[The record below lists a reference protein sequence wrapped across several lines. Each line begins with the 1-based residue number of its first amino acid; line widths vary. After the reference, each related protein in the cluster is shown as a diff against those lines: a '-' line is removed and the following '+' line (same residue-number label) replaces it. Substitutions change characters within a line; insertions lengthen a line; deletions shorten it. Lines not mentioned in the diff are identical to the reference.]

1 MPERETWRLEAG
13 VEPSDVSP
21 RPVLAVAAAILLTLA
36 LSAGAIWLLLGWWR
50 MPTGAGPDAPE
61 GPRTALPRLQA
72 APQDEKAAY
81 FAEKDR
87 LLHDYG
93 WVDRQAGTARIPIE
107 VAMDLLAAR
116 GAARPRP
123 GGGGGRP

>member
-1 MPERETWRLEAG
+1 MPEREAWRLEAG
-13 VEPSDVSP
+13 VETSDVAP

-36 LSAGAIWLLLGWWR
+36 LAAGAVWLLLRGWQ
-50 MPTGAGPDAPE
+50 MPAGAGPDSPE
-61 GPRTALPRLQA
+61 APRTTLPRLQA

-87 LLHDYG
+87 LLHGYG

-116 GAARPRP
+116 GSAGPAGKGRRP
-123 GGGGGRP
+123 